1 MDNPPRAKNCH
12 FLEITEDDM
21 GPHNVSIQYDKIFDE
36 DAQWKYLEDMLE
48 NKVVKET
55 SEWIV
60 FAHQR
65 LPELFRQ
72 IKTESIVTSWSR
84 HAGFRWMAMRQY
96 VQPSVLR

>member
-55 SEWIV
+55 SE
-60 FAHQR
+60 
-65 LPELFRQ
+65 
-72 IKTESIVTSWSR
+72 
-84 HAGFRWMAMRQY
+84 
-96 VQPSVLR
+96 